1 MRSAGK
7 NWRRTLGLGL
17 LVALLALAAA
27 KTWQA
32 PEEAKKV
39 KNPVQAAPES
49 IAAGKNIFDEKCFT
63 CHGIKGDGK
72 GPAGAALNP
81 PPANF
86 ADKKMMDSMTDG
98 ELFWKLSNG
107 DGGAMAPQKNAYSE
121 ADRWNLVN
129 YIRTFTKAEVPK
141 AESAKVVYTCPMH
154 PEVVSDKPGKC
165 PKCGM
170 TLVPKKLEPPPTPQH

>member
-1 MRSAGK
+1 MRSASN
-7 NWRRTLGLGL
+7 NWRWTLGLGL
-17 LVALLALAAA
+17 VAALLALAAV
-27 KTWQA
+27 KKWEA

-39 KNPVQAAPES
+39 TNPVKATPES
-49 IAAGKNIFDEKCFT
+49 IAKGKEIFAKACVV
-63 CHGIKGDGK
+63 CHGEKGDGK

-86 ADKKMMDSMTDG
+86 TDKKLMDTMTDG

-107 DGGAMAPQKNAYSE
+107 DGGAMAPQKNAYSDT
-121 ADRWNLVN
+121 DRWNLVN
-129 YIRTFTKAEVPK
+129 YLRTFAQAAP
-141 AESAKVVYTCPMH
+141 AKVVYTCPMH

-170 TLVPKKLEPPPTPQH
+170 TLVPKKMEPPPTPPR